1 MVQILHEE
9 ALAAFKVWK
18 EKSDKVEY

>member
-1 MVQILHEE
+1 MVQVLHEE

-18 EKSDKVEY
+18 EKPDKIEY